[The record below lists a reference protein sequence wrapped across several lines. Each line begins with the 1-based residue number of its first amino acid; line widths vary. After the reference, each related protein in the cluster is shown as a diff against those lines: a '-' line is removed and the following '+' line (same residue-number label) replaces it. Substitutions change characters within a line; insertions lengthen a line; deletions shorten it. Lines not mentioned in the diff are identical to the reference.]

1 MVFLKGEIWMDNIKS
16 DIWDLDLNYAGEN
29 NITSFFSSTANI
41 HSYPAK
47 AVPDMINSLLINLK
61 NHYNVKTVLDPFLG
75 SGTVGLESKVLGL
88 DFYGSD
94 LNPLAVLLS
103 KVKMLAINNT
113 DYIEQQITEFIKRID
128 MSSKEGRAPY
138 VIEKFENI
146 DFWFKK
152 NNIIELSFIKNE
164 ISWFLKKRTKKYKE
178 TFALILLTAFSS
190 TIRSVSLT
198 RNGEFKLYKISP
210 SDMERFDV
218 NAINIFKD
226 KIKNLLKLLE
236 IANKQYKE
244 PTITEIHLS
253 NAKSLLYLE
262 GKRIDL
268 VLTSPP
274 YGDSKSTVAYGQFSK
289 LSLQWM
295 KDLMQVHLGINVY
308 ADNCDEYLLGGK
320 NSDFNLNDE
329 IILTSKTLKKLILE
343 MKALIKEKE
352 DTLKNIL
359 SELSDIMVNTKMNF
373 ESLNKNDELLK
384 LITERVRLDIYRKI
398 KNTKSY
404 LPDKQAK
411 MIARKESVRFFEDI
425 KSSNKK
431 TKHRRIN
438 QLIDKLPNVKET
450 IERKLKSQP
459 KRINEVINFF
469 KDLYKVVVETDRFL
483 ESNGLQAWI
492 VGHRTVLG
500 EINVNMVNVL
510 KDWFEHL
517 NYKQVTSLQRQYS
530 FKRMPHHIN
539 STASRNDEIKTM
551 MQEHILVVQK
561 SNK

>member
-1 MVFLKGEIWMDNIKS
+1 MKGELLADHVKS

-29 NITSFFSSTANI
+29 NVTSFFSSNANI

-47 AVPDMINSLLINLK
+47 AVPEMINSLLINLK
-61 NHYNVKTVLDPFLG
+61 THYNVRTVLDPFLG
-75 SGTVGLESKVLGL
+75 TGTVGLESKVLGL

-103 KVKMLAINNT
+103 KVKMLAIKNT
-113 DYIEQQITEFIKRID
+113 DYIGHQITEFMKKLN
-128 MSSKEGRAPY
+128 MSNSEGRAPY

-152 NNIIELSFIKNE
+152 NNIIELSFVKSE
-164 ISWFLKKRTKKYKE
+164 INWFLKKRTKKYKE

-198 RNGEFKLYKISP
+198 RNGEFKLYKMSP
-210 SDMERFDV
+210 SEIERFNV
-218 NAINIFKD
+218 NAINVFKN
-226 KIKNLLKLLE
+226 KIKNLLELLE
-236 IANKQYKE
+236 ITNKQYNKQ
-244 PTITEIHLS
+244 TISEIHLS
-253 NAKSLLYLE
+253 NAKSLFYLE
-262 GKRIDL
+262 NKKIDL

-308 ADNCDEYLLGGK
+308 AENCDEHLLGGK
-320 NSDFNLNDE
+320 NSDFNLNE
-329 IILTSKTLKKLILE
+329 EVILTSKTLNDLIVE
-343 MKALIKEKE
+343 MQTLTKNKE
-352 DTLKNIL
+352 DSLKKIL
-359 SELSDIMVNTKMNF
+359 NELSDIMINTR
-373 ESLNKNDELLK
+373 LNLQTIQVVENNELLK
-384 LITERVRLDIYRKI
+384 LITERIRLDIYRKI
-398 KNTKSY
+398 KNTKSH
-404 LPDKQAK
+404 LPDKRAK
-411 MIARKESVRFFEDI
+411 MIARKESARVLEDL
-425 KSSNKK
+425 KCSNKK
-431 TKHRRIN
+431 VKYRRLN
-438 QLIDKLPNVKET
+438 QIVDKLPFVKET
-450 IERKLKSQP
+450 IKRKIKSQP

-469 KDLYKVVVETDRFL
+469 KDLYKVVVETDRHL
-483 ESNGLQAWI
+483 EKNGLQAWI

-510 KDWFEHL
+510 KEWFEHM

-539 STASRNDEIKTM
+539 STATRNDEIKTM

-561 SNK
+561 NNH